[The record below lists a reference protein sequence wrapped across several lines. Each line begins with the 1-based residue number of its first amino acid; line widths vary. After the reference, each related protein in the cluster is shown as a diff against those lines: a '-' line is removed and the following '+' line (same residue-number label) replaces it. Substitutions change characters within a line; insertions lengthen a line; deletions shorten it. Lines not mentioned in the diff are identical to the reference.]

1 MPTSISAITG
11 LQNLP
16 NLQSFDASDNYLES
30 IDFSGLT
37 NLTYVRL
44 EDQDFPE
51 GGNSLTS
58 VNVTGCTALE
68 YLDINDADFSA
79 GFPDLSSCT
88 SLQYFDADGPNGYE
102 GSIDLSNLPA
112 LKGFDLSSNSGI
124 TEVIISSTQPLGAYI
139 DRYEGRRLTFEGCS
153 LTQTA
158 VDNIL
163 VQLASGSVSEGNL
176 SMNDFDG
183 ETNAIPSFEVG
194 VPALRVL
201 ASRDWSVSLNDL
213 SDTLVTTGILPTAG
227 QVNDEAIAGN
237 FNWSDSYVYKGTPVD
252 TGNYVYIS
260 DYLLTPQVAGFFAM
274 GDGYIYEISGSQGL
288 IVSKQQWGA

>member
-16 NLQSFDASDNYLES
+16 NLVEFDASDNYLES

-37 NLTYVRL
+37 NLEYVRL

-68 YLDINDADFSA
+68 YLDINDADFSE
-79 GFPDLSSCT
+79 GLPNLSSCT
-88 SLQYFDADGPNGYE
+88 SLEYFDVDECGLV
-102 GSIDLSNLPA
+102 GSLDLSNLPA
-112 LKGFDLSSNSGI
+112 LKGFDLSGNVGI
-124 TEVIISSTQPLGAYI
+124 TEVIISSTQPLGEYI
-139 DRYEGRRLTFEGCS
+139 DRYDGQRLTFEGCS

-163 VQLASGSVSEGNL
+163 VQLASGSVTDGEL
-176 SMNDFDG
+176 RIQDYDG

-201 ASRDWSVSLNDL
+201 ASRDWSMNMNDF
-213 SDTLVTTGILPTAG
+213 SDTLVTTGMF
-227 QVNDEAIAGN
+227 VEASLANEQAIFNIFGN
-237 FNWSDSYVYKGTPVD
+237 TDSYVYKGTLVD
-252 TGNYVYIS
+252 TGSYVYVS
-260 DYLLTPQVAGFFAM
+260 DYLLTPQVEGFFAM
-274 GDGYIYEISGSQGL
+274 EDGYIYEVSGSQGL